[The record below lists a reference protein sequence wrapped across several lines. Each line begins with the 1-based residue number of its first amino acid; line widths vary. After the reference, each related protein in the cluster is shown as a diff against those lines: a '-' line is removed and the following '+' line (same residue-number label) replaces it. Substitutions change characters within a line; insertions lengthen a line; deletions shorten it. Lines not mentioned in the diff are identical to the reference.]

1 MAWINP
7 KTDWTKNDRF
17 NYSDYNRIKNNLN
30 YLHEKTEQLV
40 KPVDIGDMGED
51 ITSYLTYWDVN
62 VFNLFEKNLG
72 AIAKASYGKDYG
84 YSQTFYPNGAF
95 IKYDELNRIESA
107 CIDIYNMLMAQEAG
121 LRKIPFVLGRFREV
135 RI

>member
-51 ITSYLTYWDVN
+51 ITSYLIYWDVN
-62 VFNLFEKNLG
+62 VFNLFEKNLD
-72 AIAKASYGKDYG
+72 AIAR
-84 YSQTFYPNGAF
+84 F
-95 IKYDELNRIESA
+95 IQMGCLS
-107 CIDIYNMLMAQEAG
+107 NMMN
-121 LRKIPFVLGRFREV
+121 
-135 RI
+135 